1 MSSCDLVRGTELK
14 REYDKQG
21 RLSQE
26 ILPNGNIC
34 LYAYDTVD
42 RLIRLTLPDGSTIDY
57 AYNPTELIAVKRGSK
72 THAYTYDLAGN
83 IVKETCFNGEEVL
96 YSLDA
101 CHRIRE
107 IASPHFNQR
116 LLYDSVGNLVLS
128 DVNDSETV
136 YSYDPLYQLISE
148 GGECNYIYEYD
159 SLNNRVA
166 KDDAEYL
173 LNELH
178 QLLLTEK
185 DVFEYDLNG
194 NRIQKNGISY
204 TYDALNRL
212 VQTSG
217 ITYAYDSFGRLMT
230 RNDESFIYYKDFD
243 LGTSETLRILG
254 RGMVGLE
261 KRGELYSV
269 ISDHRGNVCALVNHQ
284 QEQEAFYVYNAFGE
298 AMHTGALDSPWQ
310 FSSQRMDPETHLL
323 HFLKRIYDPEI
334 GRWLTP
340 DPAGFVDGPNLYAYV
355 SNNPLTHIDPLGLWS
370 EGIYNFYQQSRQ
382 FANSFTRG
390 FVDDTTMGASSLL
403 MGQHNMSGWSSTAG
417 YYAGTAT
424 SLGVGL
430 LYGGTWAKGVKYG
443 GKALFNG
450 GKLAYRTMAG
460 ERVVKSA
467 LDGRRIVK
475 LAQETAPQV
484 QKIARAS
491 FKYEL
496 PICNRGAFSS
506 KQAADFRRHLW
517 YSQEYGKGSVR
528 HLPDG
533 RIRYYDLI
541 EPPRTQGE
549 MIGRRYVHEFDPSGG
564 SSRGW
569 HETLD
574 SQLNIRQVRPQTS
587 SNSKTHYM
595 FDKEG
600 NLEKIW

>member
-1 MSSCDLVRGTELK
+1 MPMSMMP
-14 REYDKQG
+14 Q
-21 RLSQE
+21 
-26 ILPNGNIC
+26 
-34 LYAYDTVD
+34 
-42 RLIRLTLPDGSTIDY
+42 
-57 AYNPTELIAVKRGSK
+57 
-72 THAYTYDLAGN
+72 
-83 IVKETCFNGEEVL
+83 
-96 YSLDA
+96 
-101 CHRIRE
+101 
-107 IASPHFNQR
+107 
-116 LLYDSVGNLVLS
+116 
-128 DVNDSETV
+128 
-136 YSYDPLYQLISE
+136 
-148 GGECNYIYEYD
+148 
-159 SLNNRVA
+159 A

-212 VQTSG
+212 VHTSG
-217 ITYAYDSFGRLMT
+217 IIYAYDSFGRLMT

-243 LGTSETLRILG
+243 LGTSDILRILG
-254 RGMVGLE
+254 RGKVGLE

-269 ISDHRGNVCALVNHQ
+269 ISDHRGNVCALINDQ
-284 QEQEAFYVYNAFGE
+284 QEQEASYVYNAFGE
-298 AMHTGALDSPWQ
+298 ALHTGTLDSPWQ

-382 FANSFTRG
+382 FVNSFTRG

-450 GKLAYRTMAG
+450 GKLAYGAMAG
-460 ERVVKSA
+460 ERMVKSA

-484 QKIARAS
+484 QKIARSS

-496 PICNRGAFSS
+496 PICNGGAFSS
-506 KQAADFRRHLW
+506 KQAADLRRHLW
-517 YSQEYGKGSVR
+517 YSQEYGKESVR
-528 HLPDG
+528 HLTDG
-533 RIRYYDLI
+533 RIRYYDWI
-541 EPPRTQGE
+541 KPPRTQGE
-549 MIGRRYVHEFDPSGG
+549 MIGRRYVHEFDPVRG

-574 SQLNIRQVRPQTS
+574 SQFNIRQVRPQTS
-587 SNSKTHYM
+587 SNSKAHYM